1 MNTYASQHPAD
12 LTPLYESAHATFVLN
27 FKKTLLLQ
35 LNFEIFT
42 LFQGLLQEF
51 LAIRPKERIH
61 CCTPSA

>member
-1 MNTYASQHPAD
+1 MMNTYASQHPAD

-27 FKKTLLLQ
+27 FTKTLLLQ

-51 LAIRPKERIH
+51 LAI
-61 CCTPSA
+61 